1 MKLMNDEFGFVIL
14 VLIIA
19 ALPAAIS
26 VITLFV
32 KLIGFFRNVFS
43 GETEYE
49 ATVLKK
55 AHNTEY
61 RNNRTASGYNFPYK
75 LDIYF
80 VTYRTPKHKKLK
92 VKVDNKDYYAAGEG
106 DTGILT
112 LKGSKFISFKK
123 ICTIPTD
130 SEGSEFG

>member
-1 MKLMNDEFGFVIL
+1 MDDNFGLEIF

-19 ALPAAIS
+19 AVPAAIFIIS
-26 VITLFV
+26 LFV
-32 KLIGFFRNVFS
+32 KLFGFFRNVFS
-43 GETEYE
+43 REAEYE

-55 AHNTEY
+55 EHKTEY

-80 VTYRTPKHKKLK
+80 MTFRTPKHKRLK
-92 VKVDNKDYYAAGEG
+92 VKVDNKDFYAAEER

-112 LKGSKFISFKK
+112 LRGRRFISFERK
-123 ICTIPTD
+123 CTISSD
-130 SEGSEFG
+130 CD

>member
-1 MKLMNDEFGFVIL
+1 MNDEFGFV
-14 VLIIA
+14 VFALIIA
-19 ALPAAIS
+19 VLPAAIFS
-26 VITLFV
+26 ITIFI

-43 GETEYE
+43 GEVEYE

-55 AHNTEY
+55 VHNTEY

-80 VTYRTPKHKKLK
+80 ITFRTPKHKKLRL
-92 VKVDNKDYYAAGEG
+92 KVDNKDYYAAEEG

-112 LKGSKFISFKK
+112 LKGTKFISFKK
-123 ICTIPTD
+123 TCTILSDP
-130 SEGSEFG
+130 E

>member
-1 MKLMNDEFGFVIL
+1 MNDDFGFVIF

-19 ALPAAIS
+19 ALPAAIF

-32 KLIGFFRNVFS
+32 KLFAFFRNVFS
-43 GETEYE
+43 HEAEYE

-55 AHNTEY
+55 EHKKEY

-80 VTYRTPKHKKLK
+80 MTFRTPKHKRLK
-92 VKVDNKDYYAAGEG
+92 VKVDNKDYYAANEG

-112 LKGSKFISFKK
+112 LRGSRFISFEKK
-123 ICTIPTD
+123 CTIPTD
-130 SEGSEFG
+130 SEWAEFN

>member
-1 MKLMNDEFGFVIL
+1 MNDDFGFVIF

-19 ALPAAIS
+19 ALPAAIF

-32 KLIGFFRNVFS
+32 KLFAFFRNVFS
-43 GETEYE
+43 GEAEYE

-55 AHNTEY
+55 VHNTEY

-80 VTYRTPKHKKLK
+80 ITYRTPKHKKLK
-92 VKVDNKDYYAAGEG
+92 LKVDSEAFRAVKEG
-106 DTGILT
+106 DIGILT
-112 LKGSKFISFKK
+112 LQGKK
-123 ICTIPTD
+123 YIGFEKKA
-130 SEGSEFG
+130 EGSFYG

>member
-1 MKLMNDEFGFVIL
+1 MNDEFGFVIFA
-14 VLIIA
+14 LIIA
-19 ALPAAIS
+19 VLPAAIFS
-26 VITLFV
+26 ITIFI

-43 GETEYE
+43 GEVEYE

-55 AHNTEY
+55 VHNTEY

-80 VTYRTPKHKKLK
+80 ITFRTPKHKKLRL
-92 VKVDNKDYYAAGEG
+92 KVDNKDYYAAEEG

-112 LKGSKFISFKK
+112 LKGTKFISFKK
-123 ICTIPTD
+123 TCTILSDP
-130 SEGSEFG
+130 E

>member
-1 MKLMNDEFGFVIL
+1 MNDDFGFVIF

-19 ALPAAIS
+19 ALPAAIF

-32 KLIGFFRNVFS
+32 KLFAFFRNVFS
-43 GETEYE
+43 GEAEYE

-55 AHNTEY
+55 VHNTEY

-80 VTYRTPKHKKLK
+80 ITYRIPKHKKLK
-92 VKVDNKDYYAAGEG
+92 VKVDNKDYYAANEG

-112 LKGSKFISFKK
+112 LRGSRFISFEKK
-123 ICTIPTD
+123 CTIPTD
-130 SEGSEFG
+130 SEWAEFN

>member
-1 MKLMNDEFGFVIL
+1 MNDEFGFV
-14 VLIIA
+14 VFALIIA
-19 ALPAAIS
+19 VLPAAIFS
-26 VITLFV
+26 ITIFI

-43 GETEYE
+43 GEVEYE

-55 AHNTEY
+55 VHNTEY

-80 VTYRTPKHKKLK
+80 ITFRTPKHKKLRL
-92 VKVDNKDYYAAGEG
+92 KVDNKDYYAAEEG

-112 LKGSKFISFKK
+112 LKGAKFISFKK
-123 ICTIPTD
+123 TCTILSDP
-130 SEGSEFG
+130 E

>member
-19 ALPAAIS
+19 ALPAAIF

-55 AHNTEY
+55 EERDEVRGGRSSTRNSNHYYNIPY
-61 RNNRTASGYNFPYK
+61 RV
-75 LDIYF
+75 YF
-80 VTYRTPKHKKLK
+80 YFITFKTPKHKKLK
-92 VKVDNKDYYAAGEG
+92 LKVDSEAFRAVKEG
-106 DTGILT
+106 DIGILT
-112 LKGSKFISFKK
+112 LQGKK
-123 ICTIPTD
+123 YIGFEKKA
-130 SEGSEFG
+130 EGSFYG

>member
-1 MKLMNDEFGFVIL
+1 MKQMDDNFGLEIF

-19 ALPAAIS
+19 AVPAAIFIIS
-26 VITLFV
+26 LFV
-32 KLIGFFRNVFS
+32 KLFGFFKNVFS
-43 GETEYE
+43 REAEYE

-55 AHNTEY
+55 EHKTEY

-80 VTYRTPKHKKLK
+80 MTFRTPKHKRLK
-92 VKVDNKDYYAAGEG
+92 VKVDNKDFYAAEER

-112 LKGSKFISFKK
+112 LRGRRFISFERK
-123 ICTIPTD
+123 CTISSD
-130 SEGSEFG
+130 CD

>member
-1 MKLMNDEFGFVIL
+1 MDDNFGLEIF

-19 ALPAAIS
+19 AVPAAIFIIS
-26 VITLFV
+26 LFV
-32 KLIGFFRNVFS
+32 KLFGFFKNVFS
-43 GETEYE
+43 REAEYE

-55 AHNTEY
+55 EHKTEY

-80 VTYRTPKHKKLK
+80 MTFRTPKHKRLK
-92 VKVDNKDYYAAGEG
+92 VKVDNKDFYAAEER

-112 LKGSKFISFKK
+112 LRGRRFISFERK
-123 ICTIPTD
+123 CTISSD
-130 SEGSEFG
+130 CD

>member
-1 MKLMNDEFGFVIL
+1 MDDNFGLEIF

-19 ALPAAIS
+19 AVPAAIFIIS
-26 VITLFV
+26 LFV
-32 KLIGFFRNVFS
+32 KLFGFFRNVFS
-43 GETEYE
+43 REAEYE

-55 AHNTEY
+55 EHKTEY

-80 VTYRTPKHKKLK
+80 MTFRTPKHKRLK
-92 VKVDNKDYYAAGEG
+92 VKVDNKDFYAAEDR

-112 LKGSKFISFKK
+112 LRGRRFISFERK
-123 ICTIPTD
+123 CTISSD
-130 SEGSEFG
+130 CD

>member
-1 MKLMNDEFGFVIL
+1 MNDEFGFVIL

-19 ALPAAIS
+19 ALPAAIFIIS
-26 VITLFV
+26 LFV
-32 KLIGFFRNVFS
+32 KLFGFFRNVFS
-43 GETEYE
+43 REAEYE

-55 AHNTEY
+55 EHKTEY

-80 VTYRTPKHKKLK
+80 MTFRTPKHKRLK
-92 VKVDNKDYYAAGEG
+92 VKVDNKDFYAAEER

-112 LKGSKFISFKK
+112 LRGRRFISFERK
-123 ICTIPTD
+123 CTISSD
-130 SEGSEFG
+130 CD

>member
-19 ALPAAIS
+19 ALPAAIFIIS
-26 VITLFV
+26 LFV
-32 KLIGFFRNVFS
+32 KLFGFFRNVFS
-43 GETEYE
+43 REAEYE

-55 AHNTEY
+55 EHKTEY

-80 VTYRTPKHKKLK
+80 MTFRTPKHKRLK
-92 VKVDNKDYYAAGEG
+92 VKVDNKDFYAAEER

-112 LKGSKFISFKK
+112 LRGRRFISFERK
-123 ICTIPTD
+123 CTISSD
-130 SEGSEFG
+130 CD

>member
-1 MKLMNDEFGFVIL
+1 MDDNFGLEIF

-19 ALPAAIS
+19 AVPAAIFIIS
-26 VITLFV
+26 LFV
-32 KLIGFFRNVFS
+32 KLFGFFRIVFS
-43 GETEYE
+43 REAEYE

-55 AHNTEY
+55 EHKTEY

-80 VTYRTPKHKKLK
+80 MTFRTPKHKRLK
-92 VKVDNKDYYAAGEG
+92 VKVDNKDFYAAEER

-112 LKGSKFISFKK
+112 LRGRRFISFERK
-123 ICTIPTD
+123 CTISSD
-130 SEGSEFG
+130 CD

>member
-1 MKLMNDEFGFVIL
+1 MDDNFGLEIF

-19 ALPAAIS
+19 AVPAAIFIIS
-26 VITLFV
+26 LFV
-32 KLIGFFRNVFS
+32 KLFGFFRNVFS
-43 GETEYE
+43 REAEYE

-55 AHNTEY
+55 EHKTEY

-80 VTYRTPKHKKLK
+80 ITFRTPKHKKLK
-92 VKVDNKDYYAAGEG
+92 VKVDNKDFYAAEER

-112 LKGSKFISFKK
+112 LRGRRFISFERK
-123 ICTIPTD
+123 CTISSD
-130 SEGSEFG
+130 CD

>member
-1 MKLMNDEFGFVIL
+1 MDDNFGLEIF

-19 ALPAAIS
+19 AVPAAIFIIS
-26 VITLFV
+26 LFV
-32 KLIGFFRNVFS
+32 KLFGFFRNVFS
-43 GETEYE
+43 REAEYE

-55 AHNTEY
+55 DQKTEY

-80 VTYRTPKHKKLK
+80 MTFRTPKHKRLK
-92 VKVDNKDYYAAGEG
+92 VKVDNKDFYAAEER

-112 LKGSKFISFKK
+112 LRGRRFISFERK
-123 ICTIPTD
+123 CTISSD
-130 SEGSEFG
+130 CD

>member
-19 ALPAAIS
+19 ALPAAIFI
-26 VITLFV
+26 ITLFV

-43 GETEYE
+43 GEAEYE

-55 AHNTEY
+55 EHKTEY

-80 VTYRTPKHKKLK
+80 MTFRTPKHKRLK
-92 VKVDNKDYYAAGEG
+92 VKVDNKDFYAAEER

-112 LKGSKFISFKK
+112 LRGRRFISFERK
-123 ICTIPTD
+123 CTISSD
-130 SEGSEFG
+130 CD

>member
-1 MKLMNDEFGFVIL
+1 MNDEFGLVIF

-19 ALPAAIS
+19 ALPAAIF

-32 KLIGFFRNVFS
+32 KLFGFFRNVFS
-43 GETEYE
+43 GEAEYE

-55 AHNTEY
+55 VHNTEY

-80 VTYRTPKHKKLK
+80 ITFRTPKHKKLRL
-92 VKVDNKDYYAAGEG
+92 KVDNKDYYAAEEG

-123 ICTIPTD
+123 TCTILSDP
-130 SEGSEFG
+130 E